1 LTGTTGGQKNKG
13 RLQRIKAF
21 IHEKEESRRRVEL
34 KMDYDRLVDK
44 SYQKKR
50 RRGLSNSYI
59 DQIPT
64 STPGTTTNKNKEKQ
78 IDAST
83 TNLTDLFVGL
93 SAEEQAD
100 IENMFQEQLAHVIE
114 FYEQIGMP
122 IGGILSLQDLPTDK
136 NFVPRWCF
144 ELGQP
149 LVKPE
154 LVNKLP
160 TNMRRF
166 HDWYLKKLADGLE
179 MFGILMRPGDF
190 ALQNKKVVWIQ
201 FKDIYEV
208 YHLDAVNTDLMMA

>member
-1 LTGTTGGQKNKG
+1 
-13 RLQRIKAF
+13 
-21 IHEKEESRRRVEL
+21 
-34 KMDYDRLVDK
+34 MDYDRLVDK

-64 STPGTTTNKNKEKQ
+64 STLGTTTNKNKEKQ

-122 IGGILSLQDLPTDK
+122 IGGILGLQDLPTDK

-201 FKDIYEV
+201 FKYIYEV